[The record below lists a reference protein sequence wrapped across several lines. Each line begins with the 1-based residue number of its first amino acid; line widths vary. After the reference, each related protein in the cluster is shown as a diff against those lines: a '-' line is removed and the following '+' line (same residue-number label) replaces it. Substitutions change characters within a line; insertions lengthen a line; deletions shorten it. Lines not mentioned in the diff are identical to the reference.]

1 MTESTDPAVLR
12 ADAARHRAELAETV
26 EELAAKTDVKA
37 RARKSAA
44 AVAGQA
50 KDALSTATDEAKQA
64 VSTAVD
70 EVKDAGRAVAD
81 QFSGPPAAVV
91 RRPVPWAL
99 VAVVVAGAVVGWWA
113 WRRRS

>member
-1 MTESTDPAVLR
+1 
-12 ADAARHRAELAETV
+12 
-26 EELAAKTDVKA
+26 
-37 RARKSAA
+37 
-44 AVAGQA
+44 
-50 KDALSTATDEAKQA
+50 
-64 VSTAVD
+64 
-70 EVKDAGRAVAD
+70 VKDAGRAVAD